1 MLRALTPVLLALVLA
16 PPALG
21 GGTSP
26 GFAIGGGGVAD
37 PGSAVRYVTLRA
49 DGGTVLAAV
58 GKADGIVRSSRLL
71 TGQWGVPVVT
81 FGSITG
87 GLSHDRKVLV
97 VGDTAAQR
105 GPLVATSRLLV
116 VDTRTLRPSAEL
128 ELRGDFAFDALSPDG
143 STLYLIQHVSQEDV
157 TRYRVRA
164 YDLRAR
170 RLLPRVIAD
179 RRQEGWTMRGYPVA
193 RATSPDGRWVYTLY
207 RQPGNYPFVH
217 ALDTVGRSAVCG
229 AVPESW
235 TGNPSEQSM
244 TGALQLD
251 GTRLLVADRAGEA
264 PRYVLDTRTFRVSAA
279 PGEGGPPIAAA
290 GVGVVAALLLVGTVL
305 VARRRA

>member
-71 TGQWGVPVVT
+71 TGRWGVPLVT

-105 GPLVATSRLLV
+105 DRWSPRPGSSSS
-116 VDTRTLRPSAEL
+116 TRGRC
-128 ELRGDFAFDALSPDG
+128 G
-143 STLYLIQHVSQEDV
+143 
-157 TRYRVRA
+157 
-164 YDLRAR
+164 RAR
-170 RLLPRVIAD
+170 
-179 RRQEGWTMRGYPVA
+179 
-193 RATSPDGRWVYTLY
+193 S
-207 RQPGNYPFVH
+207 
-217 ALDTVGRSAVCG
+217 S
-229 AVPESW
+229 S
-235 TGNPSEQSM
+235 
-244 TGALQLD
+244 
-251 GTRLLVADRAGEA
+251 
-264 PRYVLDTRTFRVSAA
+264 SAA
-279 PGEGGPPIAAA
+279 ISRSTRSRRTAPPS
-290 GVGVVAALLLVGTVL
+290 T
-305 VARRRA
+305 